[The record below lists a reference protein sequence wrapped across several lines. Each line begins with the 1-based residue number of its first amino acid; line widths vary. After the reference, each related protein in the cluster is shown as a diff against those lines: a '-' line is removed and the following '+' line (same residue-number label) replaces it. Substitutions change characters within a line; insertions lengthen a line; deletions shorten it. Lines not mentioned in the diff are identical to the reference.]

1 MWNILIS
8 IVGIIAIILLWI
20 MLYDSNRFVV
30 VQHAFCDPRIKK
42 DMRAVVLAD
51 LHDKQFGR
59 DNICLQEAIKEQKPD
74 VILIAGDIVTA
85 KPGRKLDKAVSF
97 LKELAVTY
105 PIYYANGNHEHRL
118 ELYPEEYGDMA
129 QLYEKAL
136 KEIGIDRLVN
146 SHVDLADAGITI
158 YGTQIDKYYFRR
170 FYTAPMEEGYL
181 EQLIGQKDDSKFNIL
196 IAHNPDYFPQY
207 AAWGADLV
215 FSGHV
220 HGGMVRIPGWKGIV
234 SPAVR
239 LFPKYDGGLFR
250 IGKSTMLL
258 SRGLGMHTIPIRLFN
273 PGEVL
278 VVDFKSEKD
287 N

>member
-1 MWNILIS
+1 MWNILIT
-8 IVGIIAIILLWI
+8 IVGVIAIILIWI

-30 VQHAFCDPRIKK
+30 VQHTFCDPRIKK
-42 DMRAVVLAD
+42 NIRAVVLAD
-51 LHDKQFGR
+51 LHDKQFGK
-59 DNICLQEAIKEQKPD
+59 DNICLLEAIKARKPD
-74 VILIAGDIVTA
+74 MILIAGDIVTA
-85 KPGRKLDKAVSF
+85 KPGKKTDKAVKF
-97 LKELAVTY
+97 LKELSAEY

-129 QLYEKAL
+129 QRYEKEL

-146 SHVDLADAGITI
+146 SHVNLADAGITI
-158 YGTQIDKYYFRR
+158 YGAQIDKFYFRR
-170 FYTAPMEEGYL
+170 FRTAHMEEDYL
-181 EQLIGQKDDSKFNIL
+181 KQLIGSKDDSKFTVL

-215 FSGHV
+215 LSGHV

-239 LFPKYDGGLFR
+239 FFPKYDGGLFQM
-250 IGKSTMLL
+250 GESTMLL

-273 PGEVL
+273 PGEVI

-287 N
+287 K